1 MKQPVTYARLSAVER
16 EEISRGLAAGQ
27 TFGQIAQS
35 LGREVSTVSREL
47 SRLRY
52 NSHSYRAT
60 FAGEIAHKKRNHRKT
75 VQPKLLR
82 NKQLHGYVIAHL
94 RLLWSPEE
102 IAARLKL
109 AYPDDMTMRV
119 SHETIYTYVY
129 CLARG
134 ELRNSPYAPPLHA
147 PLPLT

>member
-1 MKQPVTYARLSAVER
+1 MKQPVTYTRLSTEER

-27 TFGQIAQS
+27 TFGQIAKMLS
-35 LGREVSTVSREL
+35 REVSTVSREL

-52 NSHSYRAT
+52 NPHSYRAT
-60 FAGEIAHKKRNHRKT
+60 FAGEIALKKKNHRKT
-75 VQPKLLR
+75 IQPKLLR
-82 NKQLHGYVIAHL
+82 NKALQTYVITHL
-94 RLLWSPEE
+94 RLLWSPEQ

-109 AYPDDMTMRV
+109 AYPDDMSMRA

-134 ELRNSPYAPPLHA
+134 ELKKELIATLKQ
-147 PLPLT
+147 